1 MIEEITNGLIAATN
15 NSLEKIIA
23 DAFRRHFGYD
33 IQFADKEELQHL
45 ITEGEEL
52 QSFQYCHETF
62 LYISGWETKYEFD
75 SVGAKVK
82 VLMKMKYKM
91 V

>member
-1 MIEEITNGLIAATN
+1 MIEEIINGLIAGTN
-15 NSLEKIIA
+15 NSLERIIA

-33 IQFADKEELQHL
+33 IRCADKEELQHL
-45 ITEGEEL
+45 ITEGEEI
-52 QSFQYCHETF
+52 QSFQYRHETF

-75 SVGAKVK
+75 RDGAKA
-82 VLMKMKYKM
+82 LMKMKYKM

>member
-1 MIEEITNGLIAATN
+1 MMEEITNGLIAANN
-15 NSLEKIIA
+15 NSLERIIA

-33 IQFADKEELQHL
+33 IQCADKEELQHL
-45 ITEGEEL
+45 ITEGEEI
-52 QSFQYCHETF
+52 QSFQYRHETF

-75 SVGAKVK
+75 RFGAM
-82 VLMKMKYKM
+82 VLMKMKFKM